1 MGDDGKG
8 GDGCGGV
15 GGTGGVAGEGV
26 GMGITIVGGVD
37 GCTKDGCGNS
47 VVNEPTALQALFV
60 SELVART
67 FQ

>member
-1 MGDDGKG
+1 MGTD
-8 GDGCGGV
+8 
-15 GGTGGVAGEGV
+15 GVAGDGV
-26 GMGITIVGGVD
+26 GMGTTIVGGVD
-37 GCTKDGCGNS
+37 GCTRDDCGNS